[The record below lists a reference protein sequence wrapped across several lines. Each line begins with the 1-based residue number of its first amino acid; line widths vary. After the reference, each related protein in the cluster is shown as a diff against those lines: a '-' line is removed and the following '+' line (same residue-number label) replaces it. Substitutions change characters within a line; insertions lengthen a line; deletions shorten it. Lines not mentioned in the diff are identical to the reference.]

1 MVVYEHITSKGRT
14 LTSQYGEAAISQRYT
29 VHEAAPLLGMSVDM
43 VHKRAACGY
52 LNKEKA
58 PDGTTYIRL
67 DTNRTVARQGATSN
81 ETASSPTELLDG
93 LWSYIES
100 LKSELA
106 VRNEELRRWEE
117 EHREE
122 SRRKDHLL
130 AAAYEGMP
138 KLETPSSEPPS
149 PMAAR
154 GPHAGVRRP
163 WWLRLLGG

>member
-1 MVVYEHITSKGRT
+1 MYRYLTSKGRI
-14 LTSQYGEAAISQRYT
+14 LPSQRGEAAISQRYT
-29 VHEAAPLLGMSVDM
+29 VHEAALLLGMSADAVR
-43 VHKRAACGY
+43 KRAARGH

-58 PDGTTYIRL
+58 PDGTMYIRL
-67 DTNRTVARQGATSN
+67 DTNQTATRQSATSN
-81 ETASSPTELLDG
+81 ETAISPTELIDG

-154 GPHAGVRRP
+154 GPHAGVRRT